1 MAMITSLIKT
11 FQQFRDKLNAKAQ
24 GYWIQTPT
32 RLQMESTECGAT
44 ALGIILQHYG
54 HYVPLTQL
62 RERCG
67 VSRDGSDA
75 ANLILAANSYGL
87 KGRGF
92 KKGIKALKKIT
103 PPAILFWEFNHFLV
117 FEGFVGDKIALN
129 DPALGPRMVSM
140 QEFETSYTG
149 IVLTLTPNESFA
161 PQGEAPTVWPIVWR
175 RLLSER
181 GGSLFILICGLLLI
195 LPQLIMPVYAQ
206 IYIDEVIGNGMQSWL
221 KPMLWAM
228 AITISLQTVLQYLQL
243 LGTRTLERR
252 LTRRFSV
259 NFEHQ
264 MLALPERFY
273 SQRYASDIASRMEAN
288 ASIAEFIGSKMI
300 PMATSVVLLVFYLIL
315 TVLYSPWL
323 GLLVITTT
331 AINAAVVKANLRV
344 QKDSNLT
351 LQKDGAKA
359 VGVTI
364 AAISNIETVKAAG
377 LEQDIFRRYS
387 GYQSRLLNT
396 FERLQ
401 LRNARIRV
409 IPNALTTLNEV
420 AIFVLGFFLVIQGE
434 LTLGMLLAAQTIALS
449 LKTQVDSVINFI
461 QQLPTFE
468 AEVLRLE
475 DVLEQP
481 HDPLLSQ
488 NNINEWSQT
497 NNRLSGEI
505 ILKNVSFGFVAV
517 KDPLIQNL
525 NLAIHPGQRIALI
538 GGSGSGKS
546 TLAKLIAGLHQP
558 TDGEILF
565 DGTSLI
571 NIPRAVSTT
580 SLAMVQQDIQIYG
593 CSVRENLSLW
603 NPAISSSDLQ
613 RACEDAEIYDVIQGL
628 PEGLDS
634 VLSEGGNNLS
644 GGQKQRL
651 ELARAL
657 VQDPSVLVMDEA
669 TSALDAETEYN
680 VIENLKRRGCTQV
693 IVAHRLSTI
702 RDADLI
708 VVLNRGEVVQ
718 QGRHETMIQETD
730 SPYARLLQESA

>member
-1 MAMITSLIKT
+1 MITTLVKT
-11 FQQFRDKLNAKAQ
+11 FQQFRDKLNAKAK
-24 GYWIQTPT
+24 GLWVQTPT

-87 KGRGF
+87 KGKGF

-117 FEGFVGDKIALN
+117 FEGFIGDKVALN
-129 DPALGPRMVSM
+129 DPALGPRVVSFE
-140 QEFETSYTG
+140 EFETSYTG
-149 IVLTLTPNESFA
+149 IVLTLTPNENFE
-161 PQGEAPTVWPIVWR
+161 PQGKAPTVWPIVWR

-206 IYIDEVIGNGMQSWL
+206 IYIDEVIGNGMQNWL

-228 AITISLQTVLQYLQL
+228 AITISLQTDLQYLQL

-300 PMATSVVLLVFYLIL
+300 PMATSVVLLIFYLIL
-315 TVLYSPWL
+315 TLLYSPWL
-323 GLLVITTT
+323 GLLVMTTT
-331 AINAAVVKANLRV
+331 AINAAVVKANLRI

-409 IPNALTTLNEV
+409 VPNALTTLNEV

-488 NNINEWSQT
+488 NNINEWSQA

-525 NLAIHPGQRIALI
+525 NLTIHPGQRIALI

-558 TDGEILF
+558 TTGQILF
-565 DGTSLI
+565 DGASLI

-603 NPAISSSDLQ
+603 NPAISASDLQ
-613 RACEDAEIYDVIQGL
+613 RACEDAEIHDVIQGL

-708 VVLNRGEVVQ
+708 VVLHRGKVVQ

>member
-1 MAMITSLIKT
+1 MINILIKT
-11 FQQFRDKLNAKAQ
+11 LQQFKHKLNAKVERR
-24 GYWIQTPT
+24 WVQTPT
-32 RLQMESTECGAT
+32 LLQMESTECGAA

-54 HYVPLTQL
+54 RYVPLAQL

-75 ANLILAANSYGL
+75 ANLILAATSYGL
-87 KGRGF
+87 KGKGF
-92 KKGIKALKKIT
+92 KKGIKALRKMT

-117 FEGFVGDKIALN
+117 FEGFVGDKVALN
-129 DPALGPRMVSM
+129 DPALGPRMVSYE
-140 QEFETSYTG
+140 EFESSYTG
-149 IVLTLTPNESFA
+149 IVLTLIPNESFVQ
-161 PQGEAPTVWPIVWR
+161 QGKAPTVWPIVWR
-175 RLLSER
+175 RLLTEP
-181 GGSLFILICGLLLI
+181 GGAVFILICGLLLI
-195 LPQLIMPVYAQ
+195 LPQLVMPVYAQ
-206 IYIDEVIGNGMQSWL
+206 IYIDEVIGNGMQNWL

-228 AITISLQTVLQYLQL
+228 AITISLQTILQYLQL

-273 SQRYASDIASRMEAN
+273 SQRYASDIASRMKAN
-288 ASIAEFIGSKMI
+288 ASIAEFIGSRMI
-300 PMATSVVLLVFYLIL
+300 PMTTSIVLLIFYLIL
-315 TVLYSPWL
+315 TLLYSPWL
-323 GLLVITTT
+323 GLLVATTT
-331 AINAAVVKANLRV
+331 VINAAVVKANLRI

-359 VGVTI
+359 TGVTI
-364 AAISNIETVKAAG
+364 AAISNIETVKASG
-377 LEQDIFRRYS
+377 LEQDIFRRYA

-434 LTLGMLLAAQTIALS
+434 LTLGMLLAAQTITLS
-449 LKTQVDSVINFI
+449 LKTQVDSVISFV

-481 HDPLLSQ
+481 NDPLLHQ
-488 NNINEWSQT
+488 DTVKQWSQT

-505 ILKNVSFGFVAV
+505 LLKNVSFGFVAV
-517 KDPLIQNL
+517 KDPLIQDFNL
-525 NLAIHPGQRIALI
+525 TIHPGQRIALI

-558 TDGEILF
+558 TNGEILF
-565 DGTSLI
+565 DGAPLI

-593 CSVRENLSLW
+593 CSIRENLSLW

-613 RACEDAEIYDVIQGL
+613 RACEDAEIHDVIQGL

-634 VLSEGGNNLS
+634 ILSEGGSNLS

-669 TSALDAETEYN
+669 TSALDAETEHN

-708 VVLNRGEVVQ
+708 VVLDRGQVVQ
-718 QGRHETMIQETD
+718 QGRHDSMIRDSD
-730 SPYARLLQESA
+730 SPYSLLLQESG